1 VVGVSRADDAPEHP
15 LLEGL
20 LSRPQDR
27 TGGCQSTGG
36 PHTPIDAPWRDTAR
50 EEDKTRLYRYTLDSP
65 EGTPLSKVVADVF
78 GDGSGDYSN
87 TDYQLA
93 RRFFERHDCFLI
105 ARRGR
110 TLWAE
115 PTPDAFHLTA
125 VSKRQET
132 QTASGSG
139 CQTGSDGSNGDGSGD
154 HGGGPGT
161 AKDRAQ
167 DLLSSVSTIRSDSIR
182 ADLLGELAT
191 ELESVDGRYNIME
204 RVRGSGPEYLLCP
217 YKNRFNSQDR
227 VADLRTSWRRAW
239 RRAARQYDDAVCV
252 TLTTDPEM
260 HDSVMDATASLLENK
275 NRLGEWLAYD
285 PKGDDRPDRPGFRP
299 TNLYALEFTDS
310 GLPHLHVVYFGVRWL
325 TTQAALS
332 RYWGDRQGKVVHVRR
347 LAKRGNRFV
356 MPSTVDG
363 DDREPRTARGYL
375 GKALG
380 TLDTLAGMRPGEV
393 SDAVD
398 RRRNGDAADEDVDLW
413 KLALYWAT
421 GKQFWGGSPSLTTD
435 EAGDADENPGVDLP
449 HIPCY
454 RFLGTARFDHIP
466 GHVRRNAQV
475 VSRSGA
481 KGPPPPSGSTSTP
494 TGAPG

>member
-1 VVGVSRADDAPEHP
+1 MSHADDVPAHP

-20 LSRPQDR
+20 LGRPQDR
-27 TGGCQSTGG
+27 AGGCQRPGG
-36 PHTPIDAPWRDTAR
+36 PHTPWDAPWRDTAR
-50 EEDKTRLYRYTLDSP
+50 EADKTRLYRYTLDSP

-78 GDGSGDYSN
+78 GDGPGDYSN

-105 ARRGR
+105 ARRGGN
-110 TLWAE
+110 LWVE

-139 CQTGSDGSNGDGSGD
+139 CQTGRDGDGGS
-154 HGGGPGT
+154 GPGS

-167 DLLSSVSTIRSDSIR
+167 GLLSSVSTIGSDSLH
-182 ADLLGELAT
+182 ADMLGELAT
-191 ELESVDGRYNIME
+191 ELESIDGRYNILE
-204 RVRGSGPEYLLCP
+204 RIRGTGPEYLLCP

-239 RRAARQYDDAVCV
+239 RRAADQYDDAVCL
-252 TLTTDPEM
+252 TLTTDPGM

-285 PKGDDRPDRPGFRP
+285 PKSDDRPDRPGFRP
-299 TNLYALEFTDS
+299 TNVYALEFTDS

-332 RYWGDRQGKVVHVRR
+332 RYWGDRQGRVVHVRR
-347 LAKRGNRFV
+347 LAKRGDRFV
-356 MPSTVDG
+356 MPMTADG
-363 DDREPRTARGYL
+363 DDRDPRTARGYL

-398 RRRNGDAADEDVDLW
+398 RRRGDAVGGGVDLW
-413 KLALYWAT
+413 KMSLYWAT

-435 EAGDADENPGVDLP
+435 EADDGDEKPGVDLT

-454 RFLGTARFDHIP
+454 RFVGSARFENIP

-475 VSRSGA
+475 VRTNSLMRL
-481 KGPPPPSGSTSTP
+481 PPPP
-494 TGAPG
+494 